1 MYKDLL
7 FTILLLLL
15 LYNTL
20 VRKKSISFYFHY
32 YFHYFFHFKPLFAF
46 SGYNK
51 ILLLRL

>member
-32 YFHYFFHFKPLFAF
+32 FFHFKPLFAF